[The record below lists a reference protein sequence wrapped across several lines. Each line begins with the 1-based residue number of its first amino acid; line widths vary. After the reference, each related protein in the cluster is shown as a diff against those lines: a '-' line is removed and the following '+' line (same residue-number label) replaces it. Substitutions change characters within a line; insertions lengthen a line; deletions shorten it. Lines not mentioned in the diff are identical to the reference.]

1 VVLLAIALG
10 VAFAVRGAT
19 TAGTAP
25 EVVSDYRNALAAG
38 DSEAALA
45 MLDSKPRQGAPVG

>member
-1 VVLLAIALG
+1 
-10 VAFAVRGAT
+10 
-19 TAGTAP
+19 
-25 EVVSDYRNALAAG
+25 VSDLNALAAG